1 MGRDAE
7 RESSV
12 ADRLQVGIG
21 KSSQIF
27 LVTPQFTSFSPA
39 SGVVGSTV
47 TFTGVSLTQTTSV
60 TIGGKS
66 AVFKVASDTKVT
78 ATVPAGAKTGQKI
91 TMVTLGG
98 AAVSAKTFAVP
109 PFVGSFSPP
118 KGPVGTEVTISGSTF
133 TGATKVTF
141 GGVAA
146 TSFEVITDSE
156 IKALVPSGAKTGP
169 IGVTTPGGTGTS
181 KTDFTVTQ

>member
-1 MGRDAE
+1 
-7 RESSV
+7 
-12 ADRLQVGIG
+12 
-21 KSSQIF
+21 
-27 LVTPQFTSFSPA
+27 
-39 SGVVGSTV
+39 
-47 TFTGVSLTQTTSV
+47 
-60 TIGGKS
+60 
-66 AVFKVASDTKVT
+66 
-78 ATVPAGAKTGQKI
+78 
-91 TMVTLGG
+91 
-98 AAVSAKTFAVP
+98 
-109 PFVGSFSPP
+109 
-118 KGPVGTEVTISGSTF
+118 VGTEVTISGSTF